1 MHIITLILLSVF
13 LNSSAQISM
22 KKGMMIVG
30 EITGGVQGFVAV
42 LPNMI
47 TNIYLWISAICYMMS
62 IVLWLVVLSKTDVS
76 YAYPFLSIGY
86 VLSVIVGYFAF
97 HEAVTSIRVIGIAV
111 ICVGVVL
118 ISRSWQRRKIYVIS
132 K

>member
-13 LNSSAQISM
+13 LNSSAQLSM
-22 KKGMMIVG
+22 KKGMIIVG
-30 EITGGVQGFVAV
+30 EITGGMQGFASA

-47 TNIYLWISAICYMMS
+47 TNIYLWISAVCYMMS

-86 VLSVIVGYFAF
+86 VLSAVVGYFAF
-97 HEAVTSIRVIGIAV
+97 HEAFTPVSVIVIAV
-111 ICVGVVL
+111 ICIGVVL
-118 ISRSWQRRKIYVIS
+118 ISRS
-132 K
+132 

>member
-86 VLSVIVGYFAF
+86 VLSIIVGYFAF

-118 ISRSWQRRKIYVIS
+118 ISRS
-132 K
+132 

>member
-13 LNSSAQISM
+13 LNSLAQLCM

-30 EITGGVQGFVAV
+30 EITGGVQGFVV
-42 LPNMI
+42 MLPDMI
-47 TNIYLWISAICYMMS
+47 ASIYLWISAVCYMMS

-86 VLSVIVGYFAF
+86 VLSAIVGYFAF
-97 HEAVTSIRVIGIAV
+97 HESVTPIRVVGIAV
-111 ICVGVVL
+111 ICMGVVL
-118 ISRSWQRRKIYVIS
+118 ISRS
-132 K
+132 

>member
-42 LPNMI
+42 LPSMI
-47 TNIYLWISAICYMMS
+47 TNIYLWISA
-62 IVLWLVVLSKTDVS
+62 LSVS
-76 YAYPFLSIGY
+76 YTQMKLPTIC
-86 VLSVIVGYFAF
+86 SV
-97 HEAVTSIRVIGIAV
+97 
-111 ICVGVVL
+111 
-118 ISRSWQRRKIYVIS
+118 
-132 K
+132 

>member
-13 LNSSAQISM
+13 LNSSAQLSM

-30 EITGGVQGFVAV
+30 EITGGVQGFASA

-47 TNIYLWISAICYMMS
+47 TNIYLCISAVCYMMS

-86 VLSVIVGYFAF
+86 VLSALSLLPSYHPVGFPSQ
-97 HEAVTSIRVIGIAV
+97 V
-111 ICVGVVL
+111 C
-118 ISRSWQRRKIYVIS
+118 RSSQRLSCI
-132 K
+132 